1 MGECHGEGTQNSQ
14 NARSNLFRK
23 KARRSPRSLGS
34 LFLYIAIAGLV
45 IALGPADA
53 SAQSRLQRIRARGH
67 LVCGVETGV
76 AGFATIDAQRHY
88 SGLDIDI
95 CRAVTAA
102 IFGSDQ
108 NLRFVEAAT
117 LEQFVASND
126 IDLVSRRLTW
136 SLRREGLGLLFG
148 PVMFYDGQGFL
159 VPRQGS
165 IRNVRQLSNQPICVT
180 AGGENEFNLNT
191 YFKLHN
197 LVLKKVLLR
206 SLDQAGAEL
215 SARRCAAFSADLSE
229 LGSVRSRMRDGKQFE
244 ILPEHISKEPL
255 AQAVRQ
261 GDDQFFNVLRW
272 TVFAMISAEEL
283 GVTSANLD
291 EMTKSPDPDIKR
303 LLGVIA
309 GNGQSLGLDEKW
321 AYSVIKT
328 VGNYGE
334 AFERNVG
341 PRSAIGLDRGANR
354 LWTDGGLL
362 YAPSVRP

>member
-1 MGECHGEGTQNSQ
+1 M
-14 NARSNLFRK
+14 R
-23 KARRSPRSLGS
+23 ARRFQWCRSAL
-34 LFLYIAIAGLV
+34 AAV
-45 IALGPADA
+45 IALGCIGLFGTTDVQAET
-53 SAQSRLQRIRARGH
+53 RLQRIRARGH

-76 AGFATIDAQRHY
+76 AGFAAVDAQGHY

-95 CRAVTAA
+95 CRAVAAA

-108 NLRFVEAAT
+108 KIRFVETAT

-126 IDLVSRRLTW
+126 IDIVSRRLTW

-165 IRNVRQLSNQPICVT
+165 IRNVRQLSNQPICVVP
-180 AGGENEFNLNT
+180 GGENEFNLNT
-191 YFKLHN
+191 YFKLNN

-206 SLDQAGAEL
+206 SLDQAAGEL
-215 SARRCAAFSADLSE
+215 SARHCAAFSADISE
-229 LGSVRSRMRDGKQFE
+229 LGSVRSTMRDKPFD
-244 ILPEHISKEPL
+244 ILPERISKEPL
-255 AQAVRQ
+255 AQVVRQ
-261 GDDQFFNVLRW
+261 GDDQLFNLLRW
-272 TVFAMISAEEL
+272 TVFAMLGAEEL
-283 GVTSANLD
+283 GVTSANVD
-291 EMTKSPDPDIKR
+291 EMTKSPDPDVKR

-321 AYSVIKT
+321 AYYVIKT

-341 PRSAIGLDRGANR
+341 SRSAIGLDRGLNR
-354 LWTDGGLL
+354 LWSDGGLM
-362 YAPSVRP
+362 YAPSMRP

>member
-1 MGECHGEGTQNSQ
+1 VCRHRLTRTLVASVIVGGIG
-14 NARSNLFRK
+14 L
-23 KARRSPRSLGS
+23 LGVS
-34 LFLYIAIAGLV
+34 DLHAE
-45 IALGPADA
+45 
-53 SAQSRLQRIRARGH
+53 SRLSMIRARGH

-76 AGFATIDAQRHY
+76 AGFATVDARSHY

-95 CRAVTAA
+95 CRAVAAA

-117 LEQFVASND
+117 LEQFITSDN

-165 IRNVRQLSNQPICVT
+165 IQNVRQLSNQPICVLP
-180 AGGENEFNLNT
+180 GDENEFNLTT

-206 SLDQAGAEL
+206 SLDQAGTEL
-215 SARRCAAFSADLSE
+215 SARHCAAFSADVSE
-229 LGSVRSRMRDGKQFE
+229 LGSVRSRMPDGKQFE
-244 ILPEHISKEPL
+244 ILPERISKEPL
-255 AQAVRQ
+255 AQVVRQ

-272 TVFAMISAEEL
+272 TVLAMISAEEL
-283 GVTSANLD
+283 GVTSVNLD
-291 EMTKSPDPDIKR
+291 TMTKSADPDIKR
-303 LLGVIA
+303 LLGVIP
-309 GNGQSLGLDEKW
+309 GNGQALGIDEKW
-321 AYSVIKT
+321 AYSVIRT

-341 PRSAIGLDRGANR
+341 PRSAIGLDRGLNR
-354 LWTDGGLL
+354 LWTSGGLL

>member
-1 MGECHGEGTQNSQ
+1 M
-14 NARSNLFRK
+14 R
-23 KARRSPRSLGS
+23 ARRFQWCRRALAAVIVLGS
-34 LFLYIAIAGLV
+34 IGLFGTTDV
-45 IALGPADA
+45 R
-53 SAQSRLQRIRARGH
+53 AQSRLQRIRARGS

-76 AGFATIDAQRHY
+76 AGFATVDTQGHHR
-88 SGLDIDI
+88 GLDIDI
-95 CRAVTAA
+95 CRAVAAA

-108 NLRFVEAAT
+108 KIRFVETAT
-117 LEQFVASND
+117 LEQFVASSD
-126 IDLVSRRLTW
+126 IDIVSRRLTW

-159 VPRQGS
+159 VPRQRS
-165 IRNVRQLSNQPICVT
+165 IRSVRQLSNQPICVVP
-180 AGGENEFNLNT
+180 GGENEFNLNS

-206 SLDQAGAEL
+206 SLDQAATEL
-215 SARRCAAFSADLSE
+215 SAQHCAAFSADISE
-229 LGSVRSRMRDGKQFE
+229 LGSVRSAMRDGKQFE

-255 AQAVRQ
+255 AQVVRQ
-261 GDDQFFNVLRW
+261 GDDQFFNLLRW
-272 TVFAMISAEEL
+272 TVFAMIAAEEL
-283 GVTSANLD
+283 GVTSANVD
-291 EMTKSPDPDIKR
+291 EMTKSPDPDIRR

-309 GNGQSLGLDEKW
+309 GNGQSLGVDEKW

-341 PRSAIGLDRGANR
+341 ARSAIGLERGLNR
-354 LWTDGGLL
+354 LWTGGGLM

>member
-1 MGECHGEGTQNSQ
+1 MRAGRVQWC
-14 NARSNLFRK
+14 
-23 KARRSPRSLGS
+23 RRALAAVVVLGS
-34 LFLYIAIAGLV
+34 IGLFGTSDV
-45 IALGPADA
+45 R
-53 SAQSRLQRIRARGH
+53 AQSRLQRIRARGH

-76 AGFATIDAQRHY
+76 AGFATVDAQGRH

-95 CRAVTAA
+95 CRAVAAA
-102 IFGSDQ
+102 IFGSDL
-108 NLRFVEAAT
+108 NVRFVETAT
-117 LEQFVASND
+117 LEQFVASSEID
-126 IDLVSRRLTW
+126 IVSRRLTW

-159 VPRQGS
+159 VPRQGP
-165 IRNVRQLSNQPICVT
+165 IRTVRQLANQPICVMP
-180 AGGENEFNLNT
+180 GGENEFNLNT

-197 LVLKKVLLR
+197 LALKKVLLR

-215 SARRCAAFSADLSE
+215 SAKHCAALSADVSE
-229 LGSVRSRMRDGKQFE
+229 LGSVRSAMRDGKQFD
-244 ILPEHISKEPL
+244 ILSERISKEPL
-255 AQAVRQ
+255 AQVVRQ

-291 EMTKSPDPDIKR
+291 EMTKSADPDVKR
-303 LLGVIA
+303 LLGVIP

-334 AFERNVG
+334 AYERNVG
-341 PRSAIGLDRGANR
+341 PRSPSGLERGLNR